1 MQNAL
6 ARHTKHISCS
16 PRLLPAEHAI
26 NSGMTP
32 TNRLQAGSSR
42 SAHLP
47 VELLHNGR
55 SSQSGRHT
63 TAPSP
68 SRRGALRHSRRCI
81 AAAGAAETDPQ
92 AAPAAS
98 GDSPSPIEEIR
109 IHEIGFSR
117 DFHKLYTLA
126 EKIGRGAEG
135 EVFVGVSR
143 RSGDK

>member
-26 NSGMTP
+26 HSGMTP
-32 TNRLQAGSSR
+32 TNRLQADSSR

-81 AAAGAAETDPQ
+81 AAQ

-109 IHEIGFSR
+109 IHEIGFSQ